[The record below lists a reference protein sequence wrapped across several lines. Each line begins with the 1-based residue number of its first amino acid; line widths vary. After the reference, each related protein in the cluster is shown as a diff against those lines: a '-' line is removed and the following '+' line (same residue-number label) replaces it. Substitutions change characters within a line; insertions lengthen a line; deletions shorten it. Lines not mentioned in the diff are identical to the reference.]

1 MSILKNKNLC
11 ILDIET
17 TGFEPE
23 NSEIIEIFILK
34 VSNSEIIDEFYSLF
48 KPKDQINNSE
58 IHGITDLKVKNA
70 PLFKD
75 KNDEIVDFIGD
86 SVIVGHNLENFDLQF
101 LNHYLNTELKNEFI
115 DTLHLS
121 RSVLG
126 NKVANHKLNTL
137 AIYFDVNPPTHSAR
151 DDVMTTFEIY
161 KKLLSIQ

>member
-1 MSILKNKNLC
+1 MRRVDRGYGRRAIKWIILQLGVGAVALFLCHGVLVVAPSYGVTEVDITRGVVEPYPIAITQFYGDGVDESELGGNLS
-11 ILDIET
+11 DI
-17 TGFEPE
+17 
-23 NSEIIEIFILK
+23 I
-34 VSNSEIIDEFYSLF
+34 
-48 KPKDQINNSE
+48 
-58 IHGITDLKVKNA
+58 
-70 PLFKD
+70 
-75 KNDEIVDFIGD
+75 
-86 SVIVGHNLENFDLQF
+86 GHNLENFDLQF